1 MPALAKTDPFDWDAP
16 DERAAPAAQ
25 AAWSVSQVCAK
36 ASSALK
42 DLGTVVVEG
51 ELSRI
56 SDHQASGHSYFDLKD
71 ASARVSCSLF
81 RQSKAAALRGLALR
95 EGAQVRITGRLEIY
109 GPQGK
114 FSLVVSRVEAA
125 GAGALMQEYERLK
138 QELAARGWF
147 ERKRPLPPPPYTVG
161 VVTSRG
167 GAALQD
173 FLRTRS
179 QRWPGHPLVVAHAA
193 VQGKGAAEEIARG
206 IRALDAHGVDL
217 VVVCRGGGSIEDLWA
232 FNELPV
238 LEAVWNCSKP
248 VVSGVG
254 HEIDTTLCDLVA
266 DLRAHTPTDAAEKV
280 FPDLDALRDRLAD
293 LDADLGRAIDWT
305 LAQRGQRLEQLASRP
320 CLKSPQW
327 FLDERAARLSRA
339 GAALEERLRRL
350 SLGAEARLESVARR
364 LESRSPKVELERRS
378 ARLELLRTRL
388 QSAVGA
394 RCERLSSRLDTAART
409 LEAVSPLAV
418 LGRGYSITFAEGGT
432 KPLLRAA
439 DAPPGTVL
447 TTRLADGELRSRT
460 EGGA

>member
-1 MPALAKTDPFDWDAP
+1 MAQTDPFDWDAP
-16 DERAAPAAQ
+16 EERAAPAAP
-25 AAWSVSQVCAK
+25 AALSVAQVCAK
-36 ASSALK
+36 ATSALK
-42 DLGTVVVEG
+42 ALGTVVVEG

-56 SDHQASGHSYFDLKD
+56 SDHQSSGHMYFDLKD

-81 RQSKAAALRGLALR
+81 RQSRAAALRGLALR
-95 EGAQVRITGRLEIY
+95 EGMQVRITGKLEIW
-109 GPQGK
+109 GAQGK

-138 QELAARGWF
+138 QELAAKGWF
-147 ERKRPLPPPPYTVG
+147 DRKRPLPPPPYKVG

-193 VQGKGAAEEIARG
+193 VQGKGAAEEVARG
-206 IRALDAHGVDL
+206 IRALEAHGVDV

-254 HEIDTTLCDLVA
+254 HEIDTTLCDFVA
-266 DLRAHTPTDAAEKV
+266 DVRAHTPTDAAEKV
-280 FPDLDALRDRLAD
+280 FPDLEALRERLAD
-293 LDADLGRAIDWT
+293 LDSDLGRAVDWT
-305 LAQRGQRLEQLASRP
+305 LAQREQRLDQLASRP
-320 CLKSPQW
+320 CLRSPQW

-339 GAALEERLRRL
+339 AAALDERMRRL
-350 SLGAEARLESVARR
+350 VLAAEARLEAAARKV
-364 LESRSPKVELERRS
+364 EQRSPKVELERRAARVELLA
-378 ARLELLRTRL
+378 ARLSNEART
-388 QSAVGA
+388 
-394 RCERLSSRLDTAART
+394 RCERLSNRLDSAART

-418 LGRGYSITFAEGGT
+418 LGRGYSITFAEGAAA
-432 KPLLRAA
+432 PLSSSAGVA
-439 DAPPGTVL
+439 PGTVL
-447 TTRLADGELRSRT
+447 VTRLADGELRSRT